1 MILVRRVSFSYVLSS
16 AALLA
21 LAVSLLS
28 STAQAA
34 VPADTLMSSETR
46 GFASVLNLHTLKQ
59 HWQETQMG
67 QLVQDEAMKPF
78 VKDLKRQLQ
87 RKMTGVND
95 KLGLQLEDLGDIAGG
110 EIGIGIVGRD
120 NERAAVSLVVDTTG
134 REFQRKE
141 LLEKV
146 GKELAKRNATSTEAV
161 VSGTKITT
169 YTIPPQKRLPIE
181 QTAVFFVKDN
191 MLCATDSPLE
201 AREMLRRFD
210 GQAGGRLVDVP
221 SYQETVNRCL
231 KEADG
236 LEPEIRW
243 YLDPFGYAR
252 AINSL
257 EVAGKKRPGKD
268 YLKIFD
274 SEGFSAIKGIGG
286 FVNLAVGGSFELL
299 HRTAIYA
306 PPIPGEPNKYRKAMR
321 MMKFPNS
328 DTLSANQWLPRKL
341 ASYRTFNCD
350 LENAFN
356 HFESLFD
363 KFAGYDEAFAGVLE
377 GLERDPYGPQ
387 VDVKEDFV
395 KHLGQRIVLVTDYE
409 VPITPKCE
417 RFLFVVELANEAAIA
432 ATVKKFMENDPN
444 ASQTEFE
451 GKIVWEIQ
459 EADEDLGELD
469 IEIGDLDLLDPVDED
484 DELNAADSGV
494 PTSAVCVTDGHL
506 FFATRADFLRRI
518 LSQKGPEEILDSA
531 GDYREV
537 DTSLSRLLSGPI
549 SARTFL
555 RTDEVYRPIYELLRQ
570 GKMPESETLFGRLLN
585 RMLTPPDDEDEGI
598 LREQKIDGRK
608 LPDFEMVRRYFG
620 PAGTI
625 IRSDDDGWFVVGA
638 TLSKLAPQL
647 RADNSVSAGKSTV
660 R

>member
-1 MILVRRVSFSYVLSS
+1 VILVRRVSFSYVLSS
-16 AALLA
+16 AALLS

-34 VPADTLMSSETR
+34 VPTDTLMSSETR
-46 GFASVLNLHTLKQ
+46 GYASVLNIHTLKQ
-59 HWQETQMG
+59 HWQQTQMG

-87 RKMTGVND
+87 RKMTGIND
-95 KLGLQLEDLGDIAGG
+95 KLGLQIEDLSDIAGG
-110 EIGIGIVGRD
+110 EIGLGIVGRD
-120 NERAAVSLVVDTTG
+120 NERAVVSLVVDTTG
-134 REFQRKE
+134 REFQREE

-146 GKELAKRNATSTEAV
+146 AKELAKRDAIRTESI
-161 VSGTKITT
+161 VSGTKLTT
-169 YTIPPQKRLPIE
+169 FTIPPQKRLPIE

-191 MLCATDSPLE
+191 MLCASDSPLE

-231 KEADG
+231 EGADG
-236 LEPEIRW
+236 LEPEVRW

-257 EVAGKKRPGKD
+257 EIAGKKRPGKD
-268 YLKIFD
+268 YLKILD

-306 PPIPGEPNKYRKAMR
+306 PPIPGEPDKYRKAMR

-328 DTLSANQWLPRKL
+328 KSLSAKPWLPRKL

-350 LENAFN
+350 LANAFN

-417 RFLFVVELANEAAIA
+417 RFLFVVELANEAAVA
-432 ATVKKFMENDPN
+432 ATVQKFMENDPD
-444 ASQTEFE
+444 ASRTEFE
-451 GKIVWEIQ
+451 GKTVWEIQ
-459 EADEDLGELD
+459 AVEEDISDLD
-469 IEIGDLDLLDPVDED
+469 IEIGDLDLLDSEED
-484 DELNAADSGV
+484 DELNADATEV
-494 PTSAVCVTDGHL
+494 PASAVCVTGGHL
-506 FFATRADFLRRI
+506 YYASHTDFLKRI
-518 LSQKGPEEILDSA
+518 LSQKGPEEVLSSA

-647 RADNSVSAGKSTV
+647 RADNSVSVGKSTV

>member
-1 MILVRRVSFSYVLSS
+1 M
-16 AALLA
+16 
-21 LAVSLLS
+21 S

-34 VPADTLMSSETR
+34 VPTDTLMSSETR
-46 GFASVLNLHTLKQ
+46 GYASVLNIHTLKQ
-59 HWQETQMG
+59 HWQQTQMG

-87 RKMTGVND
+87 RKMTGIND
-95 KLGLQLEDLGDIAGG
+95 KLGLQIEDLSDIAGG
-110 EIGIGIVGRD
+110 EIGLGIVGRD
-120 NERAAVSLVVDTTG
+120 NERAVVSLVVDTTG
-134 REFQRKE
+134 REFQREE

-146 GKELAKRNATSTEAV
+146 AKELAKRDAIRTESI
-161 VSGTKITT
+161 VSGTKLTT
-169 YTIPPQKRLPIE
+169 FTIPPQKRLPIE

-191 MLCATDSPLE
+191 MLCASDSPLE

-231 KEADG
+231 EGADG
-236 LEPEIRW
+236 LEPEVRW

-257 EVAGKKRPGKD
+257 EIAGKKRPGKD
-268 YLKIFD
+268 YLKILD

-306 PPIPGEPNKYRKAMR
+306 PPIPGEPDKYRKAMR

-328 DTLSANQWLPRKL
+328 KSLSAKPWLPRKL

-350 LENAFN
+350 LANAFN

-417 RFLFVVELANEAAIA
+417 RFLFVVELANEAAVA
-432 ATVKKFMENDPN
+432 ATVQKFMENDPD
-444 ASQTEFE
+444 ASRTEFE
-451 GKIVWEIQ
+451 GKTVWEIQ
-459 EADEDLGELD
+459 AVEEDISDLD
-469 IEIGDLDLLDPVDED
+469 IEIGDLDLLDSEED
-484 DELNAADSGV
+484 DELNADATEV
-494 PTSAVCVTDGHL
+494 PASAVCVTGGHL
-506 FFATRADFLRRI
+506 YYASHTDFLKRI
-518 LSQKGPEEILDSA
+518 LSQKGPEEVLSSA

-647 RADNSVSAGKSTV
+647 RADNSVSVGKSTV